1 MKNIILITFLSLF
14 LFNCNSDDSTP
25 NVNPNVFPQDMSIS
39 TIIQQDVLYG
49 LYFENFSN
57 QKFLIE
63 DVATWNM
70 FKTTLNEDSGFTSG
84 EGESFTDVYFSESE
98 IDFSQFQVVAIFDI
112 IRTNPGTNTSGVFV
126 TSVQEFEDSI
136 KVNYKIVYV
145 QTFSL
150 FGWQGYRVIK
160 MPKSDKE
167 IVFVQQQ

>member
-1 MKNIILITFLSLF
+1 
-14 LFNCNSDDSTP
+14 
-25 NVNPNVFPQDMSIS
+25 MSIS
-39 TIIQQDVLYG
+39 TILQQDVFNG
-49 LYFENFSN
+49 IHFANFAN
-57 QKFLIE
+57 QKLILQNE
-63 DVATWNM
+63 NDWNI
-70 FKTTLNEDSGFTSG
+70 FKTTLNEESGFISG
-84 EGESFTDVYFSESE
+84 EGESFTDVYFSETE

-112 IRTNPGTNTSGVFV
+112 IRTNPGSNTSGVFV

>member
-14 LFNCNSDDSTP
+14 LFNCNSDDSP
-25 NVNPNVFPQDMSIS
+25 SNVDPNVFPQEMSIT
-39 TIIQQDVLYG
+39 TIIQQNAFNVIHI
-49 LYFENFSN
+49 EIFSN
-57 QKFLIE
+57 QKLIIQNE
-63 DVATWNM
+63 NAWNT
-70 FKTTLNEDSGFTSG
+70 FKTTMNEESGVVG
-84 EGESFTDVYFSESE
+84 ANFTDIYFSETE

-112 IRTNPGTNTSGVFV
+112 IRTNPGSNTSGVFV

>member
-1 MKNIILITFLSLF
+1 MKKLILITFLSLF
-14 LFNCNSDDSTP
+14 LFNCNSDDAPS
-25 NVNPNVFPQDMSIS
+25 NVDPNVFPQDMIIS

-84 EGESFTDVYFSESE
+84 EGESFTDVYFSETE

-126 TSVQEFEDSI
+126 TSVQEFEEEI

-150 FGWQGYRVIK
+150 LSWQGYRVIK

>member
-1 MKNIILITFLSLF
+1 MVT
-14 LFNCNSDDSTP
+14 
-25 NVNPNVFPQDMSIS
+25 IS
-39 TIIQQDVLYG
+39 
-49 LYFENFSN
+49 
-57 QKFLIE
+57 
-63 DVATWNM
+63 AT
-70 FKTTLNEDSGFTSG
+70 
-84 EGESFTDVYFSESE
+84 FTDVYFSETE

-126 TSVQEFEDSI
+126 TSVQEFEEEI

-150 FGWQGYRVIK
+150 LSWQGYRVIK